1 MIEQY
6 THTKNQYRYRIEES
20 SHQYIKD
27 YSTKKGLPRE
37 STSLALELIL
47 QEHRQLTTEKINMNL
62 MSQVVTQNVTN
73 SVEEMIEVSIAK
85 ELNKVRLG
93 TNNTDRNTQK
103 LIELVQGLL
112 QLQNIDHIMTT
123 DMNAPPFLKQV
134 DELIESRIT
143 EQKQRKDNQ

>member
-1 MIEQY
+1 MVKPY
-6 THTKNQYRYRIEES
+6 THNKEQYRYRIDVEANQYLKEYAAANSLPLES
-20 SHQYIKD
+20 A
-27 YSTKKGLPRE
+27 
-37 STSLALELIL
+37 SLSLELIIK
-47 QEHRQLTTEKINMNL
+47 EHKQLVSEKANLNL
-62 MSQVVTQNVTN
+62 MSQVISQSVTA
-73 SVEEMIEVSIAK
+73 SVRDMMQSDVAK
-85 ELNKVRLG
+85 ELTKVRLG

-143 EQKQRKDNQ
+143 EQKQRKHNQ

>member
-1 MIEQY
+1 MDERY
-6 THTKNQYRYRIEES
+6 PHTKNQYRYRIDENI
-20 SHQYIKD
+20 HQYIKD
-27 YSTKKGLPRE
+27 YSVKKELPRE
-37 STSLALELIL
+37 STSQALELIVR
-47 QEHRQLTTEKINMNL
+47 EHKQLLSEKVNSNFL
-62 MSQVVTQNVTN
+62 AQVISQNVT
-73 SVEEMIEVSIAK
+73 SAVEEMIGAGITK
-85 ELNKVRLG
+85 ELAKVRLG

-134 DELIESRIT
+134 DDLIESRIT

>member
-1 MIEQY
+1 MDEQY
-6 THTKNQYRYRIEES
+6 EHSKRQYRYRIDEDV
-20 SHQYIKD
+20 HQYLKD
-27 YSTKKGLPRE
+27 YAIKNELPRD
-37 STSLALELIL
+37 SSSRALELVIR
-47 QEHRQLTTEKINMNL
+47 EHKQLTSEKVNMNML
-62 MSQVVTQNVTN
+62 AQIVSQNVTD
-73 SVEEMIEVSIAK
+73 SVSELIEAGVAK
-85 ELNKVRLG
+85 EVNKIRLG

>member
-1 MIEQY
+1 MVKPY
-6 THTKNQYRYRIEES
+6 THNKEQYRYRIDVETNKYLKNYAVVNDLPLES
-20 SHQYIKD
+20 S
-27 YSTKKGLPRE
+27 
-37 STSLALELIL
+37 SLALELIVKD
-47 QEHRQLTTEKINMNL
+47 HKQLVSEKANLNL
-62 MSQVVTQNVTN
+62 MAQVISQNVTAA
-73 SVEEMIEVSIAK
+73 VEEMMRVGIAK
-85 ELNKVRLG
+85 ELEKVRLG

-134 DELIESRIT
+134 DELIDSRIT

>member
-1 MIEQY
+1 MVKPY
-6 THTKNQYRYRIEES
+6 THNKEQYRYRIDPEANQYLKDYAAVNNLPLES
-20 SHQYIKD
+20 S
-27 YSTKKGLPRE
+27 
-37 STSLALELIL
+37 SLALELIIK
-47 QEHRQLTTEKINMNL
+47 EHKQLASEKVNLNL
-62 MSQVVTQNVTN
+62 MAQIISHNVTAAV
-73 SVEEMIEVSIAK
+73 SEWIEAGVAK
-85 ELNKVRLG
+85 ELTRVRLG

>member
-1 MIEQY
+1 MVKPY
-6 THTKNQYRYRIEES
+6 THNKEQYRYRIDPEANQYLKDYAAVNNLPLES
-20 SHQYIKD
+20 S
-27 YSTKKGLPRE
+27 
-37 STSLALELIL
+37 SLALELIIK
-47 QEHRQLTTEKINMNL
+47 EHKQLASEKVNMNL
-62 MSQVVTQNVTN
+62 MAQIISHNVTAAVSERIEA
-73 SVEEMIEVSIAK
+73 SVAK
-85 ELNKVRLG
+85 ELTRVRLG

-134 DELIESRIT
+134 DDLIESRIT

>member
-1 MIEQY
+1 MVAPY
-6 THTKNQYRYRIEES
+6 THNKKQFRYRIDIDS
-20 SHQYIKD
+20 DQYLKD
-27 YSTKKGLPRE
+27 YAAANNLPLE
-37 STSLALELIL
+37 SASLALELIIK
-47 QEHRQLTTEKINMNL
+47 EHKQLTSEKANMNL
-62 MSQVVTQNVTN
+62 MSQAISHNVTT
-73 SVEEMIEVSIAK
+73 SVQEMIEAGVAK
-85 ELNKVRLG
+85 EVNKIRLG

>member
-1 MIEQY
+1 MDEQY
-6 THTKNQYRYRIEES
+6 EHTKRQHRYRIDEDV
-20 SHQYIKD
+20 HQYLKD
-27 YSTKKGLPRE
+27 YAIKNELPRD
-37 STSLALELIL
+37 SSSRALELVIR
-47 QEHRQLTTEKINMNL
+47 EHKQLTTEKVNTNML
-62 MSQVVTQNVTN
+62 AQIVSQNVTD
-73 SVEEMIEVSIAK
+73 SVSELIETGVAK
-85 ELNKVRLG
+85 EVNKIRLG

>member
-1 MIEQY
+1 MDEQY
-6 THTKNQYRYRIEES
+6 EHSKRQHRYRIDEEV
-20 SHQYIKD
+20 HQYLKD
-27 YSTKKGLPRE
+27 YAIKNELPRD
-37 STSLALELIL
+37 SSSRALELVFR
-47 QEHRQLTTEKINMNL
+47 EHKQLTSEKANMHL
-62 MSQVVTQNVTN
+62 MSQVISHNVTN
-73 SVEEMIEVSIAK
+73 SVQEMIEAGVAK
-85 ELNKVRLG
+85 EVNRIRLG

-112 QLQNIDHIMTT
+112 QLQNIEHIMTT

>member
-1 MIEQY
+1 MDESY
-6 THTKNQYRYRIEES
+6 RHTKNQHRYRIDEDV
-20 SHQYIKD
+20 HQYLKD
-27 YSTKKGLPRE
+27 YAIKNELPRE
-37 STSLALELIL
+37 SSSRALELVVN
-47 QEHRQLTTEKINMNL
+47 EHKQLVSEKVNANL
-62 MSQVVTQNVTN
+62 LSQIISQNVTAA
-73 SVEEMIEVSIAK
+73 VEKMMGVGIAK
-85 ELNKVRLG
+85 ELEKVRLG

>member
-1 MIEQY
+1 MVKPY
-6 THTKNQYRYRIEES
+6 THNKEQYRYRIEPEANQYLKDYAAVNNLPLES
-20 SHQYIKD
+20 S
-27 YSTKKGLPRE
+27 
-37 STSLALELIL
+37 SLALELIIK
-47 QEHRQLTTEKINMNL
+47 EHKQLASEKVNMNL
-62 MSQVVTQNVTN
+62 MAQIISHNVTAAV
-73 SVEEMIEVSIAK
+73 SERIEVSVAK
-85 ELNKVRLG
+85 ELTRVRLG

-134 DELIESRIT
+134 DDLIESRIT

>member
-1 MIEQY
+1 MDKSQA
-6 THTKNQYRYRIEES
+6 HSKKQHRYRIDDDVHE
-20 SHQYIKD
+20 YLKD
-27 YSTKKGLPRE
+27 YAIENELPRE
-37 STSLALELIL
+37 SSSLALEEIVREYK
-47 QEHRQLTTEKINMNL
+47 QMVSEKVNTNVMAQII
-62 MSQVVTQNVTN
+62 SQNVTDA
-73 SVEEMIEVSIAK
+73 VSEIVDAGITK
-85 ELNKVRLG
+85 ELTRVRLG

>member
-1 MIEQY
+1 MVKPY
-6 THTKNQYRYRIEES
+6 THNKEQYRYRIDPEANQYLKDYAAVNNLPLES
-20 SHQYIKD
+20 S
-27 YSTKKGLPRE
+27 
-37 STSLALELIL
+37 SLALELIIK
-47 QEHRQLTTEKINMNL
+47 EHKQLVSEKVNMNL
-62 MSQVVTQNVTN
+62 MAQIISHNVTAAV
-73 SVEEMIEVSIAK
+73 SERIEDGITK
-85 ELNKVRLG
+85 ELTRVRLG

>member
-1 MIEQY
+1 MDEQY
-6 THTKNQYRYRIEES
+6 EHSKRQHRYRIDEDV
-20 SHQYIKD
+20 HQYLKD
-27 YSTKKGLPRE
+27 YAIKNELPRD
-37 STSLALELIL
+37 SSSRALELVIR
-47 QEHRQLTTEKINMNL
+47 EHKQLTSEKVNTNIL
-62 MSQVVTQNVTN
+62 AQIVSQNVTD
-73 SVEEMIEVSIAK
+73 SVSELIEAGVAK
-85 ELNKVRLG
+85 EVNKIRLG

>member
-1 MIEQY
+1 MDEQY
-6 THTKNQYRYRIEES
+6 EHSKRQHRYRIDEDV
-20 SHQYIKD
+20 HQYLKD
-27 YSTKKGLPRE
+27 YAIKNELPRD
-37 STSLALELIL
+37 SSSRALELVIR
-47 QEHRQLTTEKINMNL
+47 EHKQLTSEKVNTNML
-62 MSQVVTQNVTN
+62 AQIVSQNVTD
-73 SVEEMIEVSIAK
+73 SVSELIEASVSK
-85 ELNKVRLG
+85 EVNKIRLG

>member
-1 MIEQY
+1 MDEQY
-6 THTKNQYRYRIEES
+6 EHSKRQHRYRIDEEV
-20 SHQYIKD
+20 HQYLKD
-27 YSTKKGLPRE
+27 YAIKNELPRD
-37 STSLALELIL
+37 SSSRALELIIRD
-47 QEHRQLTTEKINMNL
+47 HKQLTSEKANMHL
-62 MSQVVTQNVTN
+62 MSQAISHNVTN
-73 SVEEMIEVSIAK
+73 SVQEMIEAGVAT
-85 ELNKVRLG
+85 EVNKIRLG

-112 QLQNIDHIMTT
+112 QLQNIEHIMTT

>member
-1 MIEQY
+1 MDEQY
-6 THTKNQYRYRIEES
+6 EHSKRQHRYRIDEDVHE
-20 SHQYIKD
+20 YLKD
-27 YSTKKGLPRE
+27 YAIKNELPRE
-37 STSLALELIL
+37 SSSRALELVIR
-47 QEHRQLTTEKINMNL
+47 EHKQLTSEKVNTNML
-62 MSQVVTQNVTN
+62 AQIVSQNVTD
-73 SVEEMIEVSIAK
+73 SVSELIEAGVAK
-85 ELNKVRLG
+85 EVNKIRLG

>member
-1 MIEQY
+1 MDEQY
-6 THTKNQYRYRIEES
+6 EHSKRQHRYRIDEDV
-20 SHQYIKD
+20 HQYLKD
-27 YSTKKGLPRE
+27 YAIKNELPRD
-37 STSLALELIL
+37 SSSRALELVIR
-47 QEHRQLTTEKINMNL
+47 EHKQMTSEKVNMNIL
-62 MSQVVTQNVTN
+62 AQIVSQNVAD
-73 SVEEMIEVSIAK
+73 SVSELIEAGVAK
-85 ELNKVRLG
+85 EVNKIRLG

-134 DELIESRIT
+134 DDLIESRIT